1 MELLRMH
8 DCRKTR
14 TLFTELLLDEPDRR
28 PDEVLSADLRG
39 CSECRAE
46 FDALNATLRF
56 TGRMRETAPDE
67 TYWSGYHERLRH
79 KLTNAHTPTS
89 QPSWLLR
96 IVKSSVRVPVPVAAA
111 IIVACALLIPM
122 AIRGG
127 RRQIV
132 ERPDPVVVR
141 VPVQEP
147 LIQEKTITRVVYRER
162 RPLARNPT
170 RNKDRVQDAFDR
182 SQKPLNEVPVTLSG
196 FKPSEEIKLTVIKG
210 GSPNE
215 K

>member
-1 MELLRMH
+1 MH

-14 TLFTELLLDEPDRR
+14 TLFTELLLDEPYRR

-46 FDALNATLRF
+46 FDALNATLRV
-56 TGRMRETAPDE
+56 TGRLRETAPDE
-67 TYWSGYHERLRH
+67 IYWSGYHERLRH
-79 KLTNAHTPTS
+79 KLTNAARIPTS
-89 QPSWLLR
+89 QSSWLLR
-96 IVKSSVRVPVPVAAA
+96 IAKSSFRVPVPVAAA
-111 IIVACALLIPM
+111 IVLACALLIPM

-127 RRQIV
+127 RRQLI

-141 VPVQEP
+141 VPVQVPVIE
-147 LIQEKTITRVVYRER
+147 EKTVTRVVYRER
-162 RPLARNPT
+162 RPLSRNPT
-170 RNKDRVQDAFDR
+170 ANNERVEDAFAR
-182 SQKPLNEVPVTLSG
+182 SQRPLNEIPVTLSG
-196 FKPSEEIKLTVIKG
+196 FKPTEEIKLTVIKG